1 MKVEIN
7 TVNVLLL
14 ILGISVFTYIP
25 RSLPMVYLSGKEL
38 PKWLT
43 EWMKFIPAGIFAA
56 LICPGI
62 FTDNGR
68 LNLSF
73 SNIEL
78 MASIIV
84 LLISLK
90 KKSLGLSIVVGVVTI
105 TILMTII

>member
-1 MKVEIN
+1 MEIN

-14 ILGISVFTYIP
+14 ILGIAIFTYLP
-25 RSLPMVYLSGKEL
+25 RSIPMVYLSGREL
-38 PKWLT
+38 PNWLT

-62 FTDNGR
+62 FTENNALDI
-68 LNLSF
+68 SF

-78 MASIIV
+78 IASIFV
-84 LLISLK
+84 LLISIK

-105 TILMTII
+105 TLLMTIV

>member
-1 MKVEIN
+1 MEIN

-105 TILMTII
+105 TNLMTII

>member
-1 MKVEIN
+1 MEVNTIN
-7 TVNVLLL
+7 VILL

-38 PKWLT
+38 PNWLI
-43 EWMKFIPAGIFAA
+43 EWMKFIPARNF
-56 LICPGI
+56 CCFNMPRGI
-62 FTDNGR
+62 FTDNGS

-90 KKSLGLSIVVGVVTI
+90 KKSLGLSIVVGVITI

>member
-1 MKVEIN
+1 MEIN

-68 LNLSF
+68 LN
-73 SNIEL
+73 IEL

>member
-1 MKVEIN
+1 MEVNTIN
-7 TVNVLLL
+7 VILL

-38 PKWLT
+38 PNWLI

-62 FTDNGR
+62 FTDNGS

-78 MASIIV
+78 MAFNCSRSHYNNYSNDNNI
-84 LLISLK
+84 K
-90 KKSLGLSIVVGVVTI
+90 GAQKSSF
-105 TILMTII
+105 